1 MSYLL
6 VSATELHGRE
16 FCEYYETVSDVNE
29 TFVGK
34 IYDFSDGQQSR
45 RGVLTSPNYPYVYDS
60 KMYCS
65 WQFHL
70 TPGQQITLNIT
81 DFILENQYV
90 KKSIIDLTNIPVL
103 IF

>member
-90 KKSIIDLTNIPVL
+90 KKSILDLTTI
-103 IF
+103 